1 MQWCRPDVCERS
13 VAADDSNT
21 GTVQSDLEAGMMVI
35 RKGRHPIDFS
45 DNLTAGDEFPEFI
58 PNDTFASDEK
68 TFTVITGINGTM
80 ILLSLTSQ
88 YRAALMFSILALTFN

>member
-1 MQWCRPDVCERS
+1 MNSNMQWCRPDVCERS
-13 VAADDSNT
+13 TVAEDCNSA
-21 GTVQSDLEAGMMVI
+21 TVQSEQEAGMMVI

-45 DNLTAGDEFPEFI
+45 DNLTSGDGLPEYI

-80 ILLSLTSQ
+80 FLV
-88 YRAALMFSILALTFN
+88 FK

>member
-1 MQWCRPDVCERS
+1 
-13 VAADDSNT
+13 
-21 GTVQSDLEAGMMVI
+21 MMVI

-45 DNLTAGDEFPEFI
+45 DNLTSGDGLPEYI

-80 ILLSLTSQ
+80 FLVLSSKSESCHKSGTPDMIES
-88 YRAALMFSILALTFN
+88 FSHFFHFCFFITMLY

>member
-13 VAADDSNT
+13 VVAEDSNT
-21 GTVQSDLEAGMMVI
+21 DTVQSDQEAGMMII

-45 DNLTAGDEFPEFI
+45 DNLTTGDELPEFI

-68 TFTVITGINGTM
+68 TFTVITGINGTTF
-80 ILLSLTSQ
+80 LLSMYTL
-88 YRAALMFSILALTFN
+88 SIR

>member
-1 MQWCRPDVCERS
+1 MPVPAFVCSTMQWCRPDVCERS
-13 VAADDSNT
+13 VVDEDTNT
-21 GTVQSDLEAGMMVI
+21 STVQSNQEAGMLVI

-45 DNLTAGDEFPEFI
+45 DNLTTCDESSEFI

-80 ILLSLTSQ
+80 FL
-88 YRAALMFSILALTFN
+88 